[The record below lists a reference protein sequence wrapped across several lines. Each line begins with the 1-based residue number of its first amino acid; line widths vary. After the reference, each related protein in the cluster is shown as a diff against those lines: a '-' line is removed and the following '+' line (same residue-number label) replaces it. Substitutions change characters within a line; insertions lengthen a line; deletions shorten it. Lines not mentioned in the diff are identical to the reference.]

1 MYEIFQTGVNLP
13 CMIVVIKSRE
23 TATCSCLFSSLL
35 LPLQSIQP
43 SVQSTPQKASQSCSL
58 SKRSNMKSTDM
69 WSKSEYVLPVGEHK
83 MELKALLL
91 LATSFDLTDLKNK

>member
-1 MYEIFQTGVNLP
+1 
-13 CMIVVIKSRE
+13 
-23 TATCSCLFSSLL
+23 
-35 LPLQSIQP
+35 
-43 SVQSTPQKASQSCSL
+43 
-58 SKRSNMKSTDM
+58 MKSTDM